1 MTTTDGDAV
10 RDEIK
15 GLATERVNERYSTLD
30 EWSTL
35 RLVQAMNDE
44 DAGVAHAVAE
54 AAEPIAEAVDAIAA
68 RMAEGG
74 RLLYLGAG
82 TPGRLGVLDASEIPP
97 TFGLSPDR
105 VVGVIAG
112 GDTAIRT
119 AVEGAEDDADLGA
132 HDVSSREVGSHD
144 AVVGIS
150 ASGRTPYV
158 LGALREA
165 ADRGALT
172 VGLSCNSDSPLGA
185 AADIAIEV
193 VVGPELVSGST
204 RLKAGTAQKMVLN
217 MLSTLT
223 MIRRGKTYGNLM
235 VDVQITNA
243 KLRARAERT
252 VALATGC
259 ELDEAARA
267 LSEADCS
274 VKLAILLILSGLPV
288 NAARKHLD
296 DADGFLRTAL
306 ESARES

>member
-132 HDVSSREVGSHD
+132 YDVSSREVGSHD

-259 ELDEAARA
+259 EGDEAARA
-267 LSEADCS
+267 LSEADGS

-288 NAARKHLD
+288 DAARKHLD